1 MVQFEKYCICDCNG
15 CYTENKKMKR
25 PRDTNKLAKAV
36 VDIATGQAEDTKP
49 KTTPKRANGGY
60 ARARSVSSERRQEI
74 ARTAAAARWG
84 S

>member
-1 MVQFEKYCICDCNG
+1 
-15 CYTENKKMKR
+15 MKR

-36 VDIATGQAEDTKP
+36 VDIATGQTEETEP
-49 KTTPKRANGGY
+49 KTTPKRAKGGH
-60 ARARSVSSERRQEI
+60 ARARAISSERRQEI